1 MERLKKKWDEEF
13 PEKTHYSAKCLRNN
27 ASRSKKERDGSEN
40 LQNQPQ
46 ITEEPNMKGKI
57 KWDNEQKIKLVL
69 LEKQAMNGWIK
80 FMERLKRAL
89 DECYPEFRHLTT
101 QCLRD
106 KARRFKID
114 KTIANLIWVHNKE
127 EVT

>member
-13 PEKTHYSAKCLRNN
+13 PEKTHYSAKCLRHN

-57 KWDNEQKIKLVL
+57 K
-69 LEKQAMNGWIK
+69 
-80 FMERLKRAL
+80 
-89 DECYPEFRHLTT
+89 
-101 QCLRD
+101 
-106 KARRFKID
+106 
-114 KTIANLIWVHNKE
+114 
-127 EVT
+127 